1 MVIWALLAGFV
12 SLIAV
17 LTLGG
22 RLGRVDRAV
31 LKRIGLWGL
40 VVLAAVAAVLLAVTG
55 KWPAVAAVAAAALPV
70 VMRLARTALGLVPVW
85 HLFRRARPQGGA
97 GLGGAGLGGAG
108 LGTAGTARSRPRTIE
123 PRSLRMTLDTD
134 TGAMSGVVLDGPE
147 RGQGLEELSVETLIA
162 LLRRL
167 RVEDPDGARLLENW
181 GERTYGPG
189 WSDPSAGSGGAGTD
203 PAGADEMSEAEA
215 RAILGVEAGAGA
227 AEITAAWRRMM
238 ARVHPDHGGSAALA
252 ARVNAARDRLL
263 GARSRA

>member
-1 MVIWALLAGFV
+1 MIWALLAGFV

-31 LKRIGLWGL
+31 LKRIGLWSL

-97 GLGGAGLGGAG
+97 GLG
-108 LGTAGTARSRPRTIE
+108 TAGTARSRPRTIE
-123 PRSLRMTLDTD
+123 TRSLRMTLDTD

-227 AEITAAWRRMM
+227 AEIIAAWRRMM

>member
-1 MVIWALLAGFV
+1 MIWALLAGFV

-31 LKRIGLWGL
+31 LKRIGLWSL
-40 VVLAAVAAVLLAVTG
+40 VVLAAVAAVLLAMTG

-97 GLGGAGLGGAG
+97 GLG
-108 LGTAGTARSRPRTIE
+108 TAGTARSRPRTIE
-123 PRSLRMTLDTD
+123 TRSLRMTLDTD
-134 TGAMSGVVLDGPE
+134 TGAMSGMVLDGPE

>member
-97 GLGGAGLGGAG
+97 GLG
-108 LGTAGTARSRPRTIE
+108 TAGTTRSRPRTIE
-123 PRSLRMTLDTD
+123 TRSLRMTLDTD

-203 PAGADEMSEAEA
+203 PTGADEMSEAEA

>member
-1 MVIWALLAGFV
+1 MIWALLAGFV

-31 LKRIGLWGL
+31 LKRIGLWSL

-97 GLGGAGLGGAG
+97 GLG
-108 LGTAGTARSRPRTIE
+108 TAGTARSRPRTIE
-123 PRSLRMTLDTD
+123 TRSLRMTLDTD
-134 TGAMSGVVLDGPE
+134 TGAMSGMVLDGPE

>member
-31 LKRIGLWGL
+31 LKRIGLWSL

-97 GLGGAGLGGAG
+97 GLGGAGLG
-108 LGTAGTARSRPRTIE
+108 TAGTARSRPRTIE
-123 PRSLRMTLDTD
+123 TRSLRMTLDTD

-147 RGQGLEELSVETLIA
+147 RGQGLEELRVEALIA

-189 WSDPSAGSGGAGTD
+189 WSDPSPGSAGTGND
-203 PAGADEMSEAEA
+203 ATAADEMSEAEA

-263 GARSRA
+263 GTRSRA

>member
-1 MVIWALLAGFV
+1 MIWALLAGFV

-31 LKRIGLWGL
+31 LKRIGLWSL

-97 GLGGAGLGGAG
+97 GLG
-108 LGTAGTARSRPRTIE
+108 TAGTARSRPRTIE
-123 PRSLRMTLDTD
+123 TRSLRMTLDTD

>member
-40 VVLAAVAAVLLAVTG
+40 VVLAAVAAILLAVTG

-97 GLGGAGLGGAG
+97 GLG
-108 LGTAGTARSRPRTIE
+108 TAGTARSRPRTIE
-123 PRSLRMTLDTD
+123 TRSLRMTLDTD

>member
-31 LKRIGLWGL
+31 LKRIGLWSL

-97 GLGGAGLGGAG
+97 GLG
-108 LGTAGTARSRPRTIE
+108 TAGTARSRPRTIE
-123 PRSLRMTLDTD
+123 TRSLRMTLDTD